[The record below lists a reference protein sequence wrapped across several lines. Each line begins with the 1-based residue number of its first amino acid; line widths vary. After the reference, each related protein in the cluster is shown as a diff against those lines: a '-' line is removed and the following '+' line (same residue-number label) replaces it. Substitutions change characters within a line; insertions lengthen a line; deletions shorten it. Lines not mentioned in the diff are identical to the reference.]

1 MKYYIPTSSLN
12 FNNILSTES
21 LSPKSF
27 YEKRGFGYSRW
38 FSIEENCIA
47 HLTLLYGA
55 PHMFDRPKSD
65 IEDHPMLIEIDTDE
79 EFPEVVEGVY
89 YTDRTIY
96 LNPWQTKFIF
106 FSEKDKTIAM
116 SMSDSSL
123 ETKLV

>member
-27 YEKRGFGYSRW
+27 YEKEDLAILAGFQLKK
-38 FSIEENCIA
+38 NCIA

-55 PHMFDRPKSD
+55 PHMFTRLKSD

-106 FSEKDKTIAM
+106 FTEKIKQ
-116 SMSDSSL
+116 
-123 ETKLV
+123 

>member
-38 FSIEENCIA
+38 FSVEENCIA
-47 HLTLLYGA
+47 HLTLLYGT
-55 PHMFDRPKSD
+55 PHMFNRPESD

-96 LNPWQTKFIF
+96 LNPWQIKIHSFQ
-106 FSEKDKTIAM
+106 
-116 SMSDSSL
+116 
-123 ETKLV
+123 